1 MCAVKRYHRFQPIVP
16 KTRYIMS
23 CDRMVTIRKSLP
35 VSTKISFCE
44 RISGKI
50 SNLPSA
56 TNYMKFTC
64 GRKYVHGSSKAQVAA
79 KLVSPTNIYRIVR
92 ITRSNRD
99 RFAGDVHPLDGRN
112 FSGNQGGTNG
122 EGARAGTPHA
132 DKSQAASPSAIAW
145 PDFEA
150 EDLLP
155 IEEVFMRVHRPLTR
169 LAEVD
174 RYITAIREGLT

>member
-1 MCAVKRYHRFQPIVP
+1 
-16 KTRYIMS
+16 MS

-56 TNYMKFTC
+56 TNYTKFTC

-99 RFAGDVHPLDGRN
+99 RFAGDVHPLDGRHP
-112 FSGNQGGTNG
+112 SGNQGGIDG
-122 EGARAGTPHA
+122 EGPRASAPHA
-132 DKSQAASPSAIAW
+132 DESQAASPSAVAW
-145 PDFEA
+145 PDFGA
-150 EDLLP
+150 DLLP
-155 IEEVFMRVHRPLTR
+155 IDEVFRRVHRPLAR

-174 RYITAIREGLT
+174 RYITAIREGLA